1 MAAQNGGSVIKVV
14 SGDWGVGFNVSRH
27 YFHFR
32 PAVPCGNF
40 LKTKKKSKSGPPSHL
55 LDQSASNEVQD
66 AAGDPPKL
74 EKLQTNKKSKTFL
87 EPPMRDRYDWK
98 TIHGKRFFHGD
109 VFVGF

>member
-1 MAAQNGGSVIKVV
+1 MFPDTTFISDPPFLAGT
-14 SGDWGVGFNVSRH
+14 
-27 YFHFR
+27 
-32 PAVPCGNF
+32 F
-40 LKTKKKSKSGPPSHL
+40 LKQKKSKSGPPSHL